1 MKKSRIPLNAF
12 LFVFIFLAPACS
24 LASEPAQTPLVV
36 QSSTPSPLPTASPL
50 PTLPTVPPA
59 PLSTTMPA
67 PASPPTASP
76 IPPTSTIA
84 PFLPEDM
91 APISPQNAFNLKPVA
106 VLSQQGASVVTFSPD
121 SRRVAA
127 GLFATNHIKIWDL
140 AGGQEQFN
148 LSGHVDP
155 RIISYLAFSPDGSQ
169 LASAAQG
176 WDAPNDSLIL
186 WDAATGRELQ
196 RFSGVLGAVSP
207 DWRLVAL
214 TRREQNRRTT
224 LSLSDLASGAEL
236 HTLQAPGDIYGISF
250 SPQGQQVAAKMYN
263 VFQDLFAFWSV
274 DNGRL
279 NRTLY
284 DWVGFSFSPDG
295 RFIAALLESDSGSDS
310 GDINIFDGSTFKWS
324 RTLAKGADALWF
336 TYPAF
341 TPDGNI
347 LAASFGDHVI
357 LWDTQTWQEL
367 TALPTSAPTGLAFS
381 PDGRILATSSQSGKV
396 QLWGVGG
403 EK

>member
-1 MKKSRIPLNAF
+1 MKKSRILLTAF
-12 LFVFIFLAPACS
+12 LFALICLSLACS
-24 LASEPAQTPLVV
+24 LASETAQTPPVV
-36 QSSTPSPLPTASPL
+36 RSSTPSPNPVTSLLPNAPPATR
-50 PTLPTVPPA
+50 VPP
-59 PLSTTMPA
+59 PTTMPA
-67 PASPPTASP
+67 PTSLPTASP
-76 IPPTSTIA
+76 IPPTNTIA

-91 APISPQNAFNLKPVA
+91 VPINPQNISNLKPVA
-106 VLSQQGASVVTFSPD
+106 VLSQQGASVVTYSPD

-127 GLFATNHIKIWDL
+127 GLFTTNRIKIWDL
-140 AGGQEQFN
+140 ATGQEQFN
-148 LSGHVDP
+148 FSGHNDP

-176 WDAPNDSLIL
+176 WDASNDSLIL
-186 WDAATGRELQ
+186 WDAVTGHELQ
-196 RFSGVLGAVSP
+196 RFGGVLGAVSP
-207 DWRLVAL
+207 DWRLLAL
-214 TRREQNRRTT
+214 TRREQDQGTILT
-224 LSLSDLASGAEL
+224 LSDLASGEEL
-236 HTLQAPGDIYGISF
+236 HTLQAPGDIYGVSF

-274 DNGRL
+274 DGGHL
-279 NRTLY
+279 DHTLY

-295 RFIAALLESDSGSDS
+295 RFIAALLESGSSSDI
-310 GDINIFDGSTFKWS
+310 GVINIFDAATFKWI

-347 LAASFGDHVI
+347 LAASFGDHVV

-367 TALPTSAPTGLAFS
+367 ASLPASGATGLAFS
-381 PDGRILATSSQSGKV
+381 PDGRLLTTSSQSDKV
-396 QLWGVGG
+396 QLWGVVG